1 MKPNAGWGV
10 IIVER
15 ERRGRGLRS
24 GTEIPGF
31 LTRGSARPLLNLIVG
46 SIMNRK
52 PIPWNW
58 SATGLI
64 AAALGLILGLNPMPG
79 DSPAAAQDP
88 PPAGSPV
95 ELQYVPA
102 DAAYFV
108 HADVAAF
115 WNHPI
120 VSSIRKADAPF
131 VDELTTKGNKL
142 FGLTPDDVKS
152 VTVFGPTLK
161 NPRDLEK
168 FGVVLTFKKGFEKE
182 KLKKGVE
189 QLLGGGVAVSVVVVN
204 DDTALVRVNLG
215 DEYAKPQRADASGP
229 LTPALK
235 AAASGKHA
243 LVTGITLANLPEQL
257 QSDELDGKFGP
268 FKPLIKSST
277 IFATLD
283 LAKTI
288 DIDVRVKT
296 GTAAQAVECEKSL
309 GVLLGLIQDEVVAD
323 GLKALEP
330 EAAKN
335 PIFKDLVTLL
345 KAVGTAAREAKFST
359 LGNEARVRASI
370 PIDLPFASA
379 YLAAKQK
386 VQEAAAASQSS
397 NHLKQIGLAMH
408 NYADTMGNLPPAAV
422 CDKTGKPLLSW
433 RVLILPYVEEEE
445 LFKQF
450 KLDEPWDSAHNKKLL
465 ARVPKVY
472 AIPGL
477 TKPGGTDTH
486 YRVFVGNGAGF
497 DWVRGMRLPADFPD
511 GTSNTLLCVTAA
523 TAVPWTKPDELEF
536 DPEKDMTKL
545 VGLVVNGRM
554 QFGMFDGSVRSIAKI
569 PDKQTFHA
577 LITRGGGEVI
587 NFDFGP

>member
-1 MKPNAGWGV
+1 
-10 IIVER
+10 
-15 ERRGRGLRS
+15 
-24 GTEIPGF
+24 
-31 LTRGSARPLLNLIVG
+31 
-46 SIMNRK
+46 MNRK
-52 PIPWNW
+52 PIPRNW
-58 SATGLI
+58 PAVVLI
-64 AAALGLILGLNPMPG
+64 AGALGLILGLDPLPG

-88 PPAGSPV
+88 PPAGLPV

-108 HADVAAF
+108 HADVAAI
-115 WNHPI
+115 WNHSI
-120 VSSIRKADAPF
+120 VTSIRKSDAPF
-131 VDELTTKGNKL
+131 VDELVTKGKQL
-142 FGLTPDDVKS
+142 FGLTPDDIKS

-168 FGVVLTFKKGFEKE
+168 FGVVLTFKKGFDKE

-189 QLLGGGVAVSVVVVN
+189 QLLGGGVAVSVVAVN
-204 DDTALVRVNLG
+204 NHTALVRVNLA
-215 DEYAKPQRADASGP
+215 DDYAKLSDSTGP

-235 AAASGKHA
+235 EVATGKHA

-257 QSDELDGKFGP
+257 QSDELDAKFGP

-283 LAKTI
+283 LGKTI

-309 GVLLGLIQDEVVAD
+309 GVLLGLIQDEVVGD
-323 GLKALEP
+323 GLKSLEP
-330 EAAKN
+330 DAAKN
-335 PIFKDLVTLL
+335 LLFKDLVTVL

-359 LGNEARVRASI
+359 LGNEARLRASI
-370 PIDLPFASA
+370 PTDLPFASA

-386 VQEAAAASQSS
+386 AQEAAAASQSS
-397 NHLKQIGLAMH
+397 NNLKQIGIAMH

-433 RVLILPYVEEEE
+433 RVLILPYVEEGE

-465 ARVPKVY
+465 ARMPKVY
-472 AIPGL
+472 SIPGL

-497 DWVRGMRLPADFPD
+497 DWVRAMRLPADFSD

-536 DPEKDMTKL
+536 DPEKDMTRL
-545 VGLVVNGRM
+545 VGTVVNGRM
-554 QFGMFDGSVRSIAKI
+554 QFGMFDGSVRSVAKF
-569 PDKQTFHA
+569 PDKQTFNA
-577 LITRGGGEVI
+577 LITRAGGEVI